1 MSDTRSNDERY
12 EEIRVVL
19 LGKTGTGKSATGNSI
34 LGDKLFES
42 RISGTSVTRKCSLKS
57 SIRFQHNIKIVDT
70 PGNFDTALKNK
81 EIQEEISKCV
91 NFTSPGPHAFVLV
104 LSVSRFTNEEQESM
118 EHFAKYFSED
128 IYKYVI
134 ILFTRTDDLDIENK
148 TLSEYVDE
156 SPPELRKLIEMCG
169 RRIVAFNNK
178 LKGEQQNAQIEE
190 LLNLILKNVEQ
201 NGGKYYSNEM
211 YKEAEKK
218 LKQREMEMKRK
229 AEEDRERERKL
240 IKDQLAEQYHQEAKS
255 LKNRQQFLEELIE
268 KQKEMIKMR
277 THRHKL
283 NDDPKKRINETE
295 TKCEKKGNT
304 TCDEEEIYVF
314 KFIRGFVAQIR
325 KFASLWNV

>member
-218 LKQREMEMKRK
+218 LKQREMEMKKK
-229 AEEDRERERKL
+229 AEEDRERKRKL
-240 IKDQLAEQYHQEAKS
+240 IKDHFAEQYHQGTKC
-255 LKNRQQFLEELIE
+255 LEELKE
-268 KQKEMIKMR
+268 KHNQLIKIR
-277 THRHKL
+277 TPRHEL
-283 NDDPKKRINETE
+283 NDDPKKQINETE

-304 TCDEEEIYVF
+304 TCNEEESYWSLMKPLKKIVSNF
-314 KFIRGFVAQIR
+314 INFVMTKF
-325 KFASLWNV
+325 